1 VHHASQKSSHRIIRQ
16 GGRGYE
22 SVFLKFRF
30 LGVCSV
36 DKFSERRKRGFKRN
50 LSARWSTFYA
60 KIEYPPMHNLHFT
73 LLDSFVR
80 DIHVELVD

>member
-1 VHHASQKSSHRIIRQ
+1 MHHASQKSSHRIIRE
-16 GGRGYE
+16 GGRGLGGVLE
-22 SVFLKFRF
+22 ISV
-30 LGVCSV
+30 LGYSV
-36 DKFSERRKRGFKRN
+36 DKFSKRRKRGLSVSN